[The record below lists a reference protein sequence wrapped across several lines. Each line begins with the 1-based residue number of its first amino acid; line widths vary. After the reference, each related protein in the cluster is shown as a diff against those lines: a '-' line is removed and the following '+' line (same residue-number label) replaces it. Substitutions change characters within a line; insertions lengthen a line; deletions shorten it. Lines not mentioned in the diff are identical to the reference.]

1 MGTLR
6 IVILS
11 PVLDHDRCF
20 VAGREP
26 LAIQTFVA
34 KFTVKTFD
42 EAILPR
48 MPGRNEAGADLL
60 VVQPLLD
67 SAGRKLAAMIR
78 AQELWRT
85 IVLHG
90 ALQQRDDIASPNGGR
105 DMNRQTFASP
115 PSRLASFAAWR
126 KAASRIGS

>member
-11 PVLDHDRCF
+11 PALDHDRCF

-90 ALQQRDDIASPNGGR
+90 ALQQRD
-105 DMNRQTFASP
+105 MNRQTFASP